1 MSDDDRI
8 DTLIKELKDL
18 RIQETALIHQIEEAN
33 RQRGIG
39 QVNRGT
45 CDGKDIER
53 DTRTT
58 YQVGDRVYITSRI
71 RRPVFAPATW
81 TGYKERRATVTR
93 IVGEKVYVKTDNDIK
108 TWRAAKNLRLL
119 SPVVS

>member
-1 MSDDDRI
+1 MSDNDRI
-8 DTLIKELKDL
+8 DTLITELKGL
-18 RIQETALIHQIEEAN
+18 RIQETALIQQIEEAN
-33 RQRGIG
+33 RQRAIG

-45 CDGKDIER
+45 RDDKDTTGDAR
-53 DTRTT
+53 PT

-71 RRPVFAPATW
+71 RRPVFASGAW
-81 TGYKERRATVTR
+81 TGYKERRATVTK
-93 IVGEKVYVKTDNDIK
+93 IVGEKVYVKTDNDTK